1 MKRLII
7 IIQILMLCTCTALY
21 AQKKSVTV
29 AGTVLDPAMQNEPLI
44 GVNVYVKD
52 KPGVGTSTDI
62 DGKFQ
67 IKAEIGDVLIFSYL
81 GYENYEYPVK
91 KNESTV
97 VIKMQTASVQ
107 LEEAVVVGMGKQRK
121 IGISSAITSVDVS
134 QLQVPATSLNN
145 MLGGRVAGVISLQSS
160 GEPGKN
166 ISEFWVRGI
175 GTFGANNSALVLI
188 DGLEGRLSDV
198 DPADVESFSILK
210 DASATAVY
218 GVRGANGVV
227 LVTTK
232 RGQTDRLR
240 VTARVNFTV
249 SQLKH
254 LPDFVRSYDY
264 AKLAN
269 EARVVS
275 EMSPLYSDMDLN
287 LIKYHMDPDLF
298 PDVDWQNEIL
308 NKTSLQ
314 QTYYISAQG
323 GGNVAKY
330 FISLN
335 MSNEGAA
342 YKQDPN
348 SKYKSDVGYRTY
360 GYRSNLDINVTKT
373 TSLYFGVDGFISSTG
388 RPGGMTTDNIWYQQA
403 NLTSLT
409 IPTMYSGGVYPCYD
423 QDLFS
428 PYVLLNATGMGKDE
442 EFKNMATLALNQDL
456 SMITPGL
463 KIRVQGALNTTM
475 KKNELRWLFP
485 EMYNATERDVNG
497 ELKLIKKRDAQAV
510 IYGEDKYFW
519 RKLHFETM
527 VNYERLI
534 ADDHRITGLLYYY
547 MSDEGDTGY
556 KAEESLKAIPRRYQG
571 VSSRITYGLKDTYFL
586 DVNFGYTGSENF
598 QPGKQFGFFPS
609 VSLGWV
615 PSQYKFVQEKLP
627 WLNFLKIRGSYGTVG
642 NDRITDKRF
651 PYLTQMNSIA
661 DTGWGAGMFGV
672 SESVMGSDNLK
683 WERAI
688 KANIGVEGKLFNEKV
703 DFVIDFF
710 NDQRNGI
717 FQQRTNIPDYVG
729 IPVGFPFGNVGK
741 MKSYGS
747 DGNISFTQTVGKDF
761 YFTLRGNYTYST
773 NEVKEWEENN
783 LPYDYLFRRGW
794 PHNVRR
800 GFIALGLFKDED
812 DVKYSPSQFGTLRPG
827 DIKYKDIDGN
837 GVINDDDKVP
847 LAFDNYPRFMY
858 GFGGEF
864 TYKNWT
870 LNVLFKGTGRV
881 DIFRTSIADGNGRLN
896 DEGWIPFNAGKT
908 GNVLTLVADQ
918 KNRWTP
924 ASYSGDPSTENPD
937 AMFPRLTYGR
947 NENNAKLSTFWRD
960 NARYLRMEEIGL
972 TYKMRAGKFLKQLGV
987 SSLDFQVI
995 GYNLAVWSSLKVKM
1009 YDPEQTE
1016 RNGQSYP
1023 IPARY
1028 AAQLYVNF

>member
-7 IIQILMLCTCTALY
+7 IIQILLCASVAMY
-21 AQKKSVTV
+21 AQKKSVTI
-29 AGTVLDPAMQNEPLI
+29 AGIVQDEALADEPLI
-44 GVNVYVKD
+44 GVNVYIQD
-52 KPGVGTSTDI
+52 QPGVGTITDA
-62 DGKFQ
+62 DGAFK
-67 IKAEIGDVLIFSYL
+67 IKANVGDILVFSYL
-81 GYENYEYPVK
+81 GYENLLYPVK
-91 KNESTV
+91 KNEEHA
-97 VIKMQTASVQ
+97 VIKMKTSSVQ
-107 LEEAVVVGMGKQRK
+107 LEEAVIVGMGKQRK
-121 IGISSAITSVDVS
+121 IGVSSAVTTVDVS

-175 GTFGANNSALVLI
+175 GTFGANSSALVLI

-240 VTARVNFTV
+240 ITARANFTV

-254 LPDFVRSYDY
+254 LPEFVNSYDY

-275 EMSPLYSDMDLN
+275 NMTPLYSDMDLN

-298 PDVDWQNEIL
+298 PDVNWQDEIL

-314 QTYYISAQG
+314 QTYYVSAQG

-330 FISLN
+330 FMSLN

-348 SKYKSDVGYRTY
+348 SKYKTNTGYRTY
-360 GYRSNLDINVTKT
+360 GYRTNLDINVTKT
-373 TSLYFGVDGFISSTG
+373 TALYFGVDGFISSKG
-388 RPGGMTTDNIWYQQA
+388 KPGGADTDYVWYQQA
-403 NLTSLT
+403 SLTPLT
-409 IPTMYSGGVYPCYD
+409 IPTMYSGNVYPCYD
-423 QDLFS
+423 KDIYS
-428 PYVLLNATGMGKDE
+428 PYVLLNATGMGTDE
-442 EFKNMATLALNQDL
+442 EYKNMATLALNQDL

-475 KKNELRWLFP
+475 QKKEMRGIYP

-497 ELKLIKKRDAQAV
+497 ELKLIKKRDQQAV
-510 IYGEDKYFW
+510 IYGENKYFW

-527 VNYERLI
+527 VNYERLV
-534 ADDHRITGLLYYY
+534 ADDHRFTGLLYYY
-547 MSDEGDTGY
+547 MSDESDTGY
-556 KAEESLKAIPRRYQG
+556 GADESLKAIPRRYQG
-571 VSSRITYGLKDTYFL
+571 LSSRITYGLKDTYFV

-598 QPGKQFGFFPS
+598 EPGRQFGFFPS
-609 VSLGWV
+609 VSFGWV
-615 PSQYKFVQEKLP
+615 PSQYKFVQEALP

-642 NDRITDKRF
+642 NDRISDKRF
-651 PYLTQMNSIA
+651 PYLTQMNSLA
-661 DTGWGAGMFGV
+661 STGWGATMWGV
-672 SESVMGSDNLK
+672 TESVMGSDNLK
-683 WERAI
+683 WERAV
-688 KANIGVEGKLFNEKV
+688 KSNIGVEGKLFNEKV
-703 DFVIDFF
+703 DFVVDFF
-710 NDQRNGI
+710 NDERNGI

-729 IPVGFPFGNVGK
+729 SPVGFPFGNVGK
-741 MKSYGS
+741 MRSYGS
-747 DGNISFTQTVGKDF
+747 DGNISFTQTIGKDMF
-761 YFTLRGNYTYST
+761 FTVRGNYTYST
-773 NEVKEWEENN
+773 NEIKEWEENN
-783 LPYDYLFRRGW
+783 LPYDYLFKKGW
-794 PHNVRR
+794 PYNARR

-812 DVKYSPSQFGTLRPG
+812 DVKYSPSQFGTVRPG
-827 DIKYKDIDGN
+827 DIKYKDVDGN
-837 GVINDDDKVP
+837 GVINDDDMVP
-847 LAFDNYPRFMY
+847 LSYSNYPRFMY

-870 LNVLFKGTGRV
+870 FNVLFKGTGRV
-881 DIFRTSIADGNGRLN
+881 DIFRTAIADGNGRLN
-896 DEGWIPFNAGKT
+896 DEGWIPFNNGKT
-908 GNVLTLVADQ
+908 GNVLQLVADQ
-918 KNRWTP
+918 ANRWTP

-947 NENNAKLSTFWRD
+947 NENNAKLSTFWMD
-960 NARYLRMEEIGL
+960 NARYLRMEEIGI
-972 TYKMRAGKFLKQLGV
+972 TYRLAAGRFLKQLGV
-987 SSLDFQVI
+987 SSMDFQLI
-995 GYNLAVWSSLKVKM
+995 GYNLAVWSNMKVKM
-1009 YDPEQTE
+1009 YDPEQAE

-1028 AAQLYVNF
+1028 AAQIYVNF

>member
-21 AQKKSVTV
+21 AQKKSVTI
-29 AGTVLDPAMQNEPLI
+29 AGIVQDPSMPDEPLI
-44 GVNVYVKD
+44 GVNVYLKD
-52 KPGVGTSTDI
+52 KPGVGTITDVN
-62 DGKFQ
+62 GKFQ
-67 IKAEIGDVLIFSYL
+67 IKADIGDVLVFSYM
-81 GYENYEYPVK
+81 GYDNYEYGVK
-91 KNESTV
+91 KAENTL
-97 VIKMQTASVQ
+97 VIELQSSSVL
-107 LEEAVVVGMGKQRK
+107 LEEAVIVGMGKQRK
-121 IGISSAITSVDVS
+121 IGISSAVTTVDVA

-145 MLGGRVAGVISLQSS
+145 MLGGRVAGVISTQTS

-166 ISEFWVRGI
+166 ISEFWIRGI
-175 GTFGANNSALVLI
+175 GTFGANSSALVLI

-240 VTARVNFTV
+240 VTARANFTV

-275 EMSPLYSDMDLN
+275 DMSPLYSDMDLN
-287 LIKYHMDPDLF
+287 LIKYHLDKDLF
-298 PDVDWQNEIL
+298 PDVDWQDEIL
-308 NKTSLQ
+308 NQTSLQ
-314 QTYYISAQG
+314 QTYYVSAQG

-348 SKYKSDVGYRTY
+348 SKYKADIGYRTY

-388 RPGGMTTDNIWYQQA
+388 KPGGANTDYVWYAQSS
-403 NLTSLT
+403 LTPLT
-409 IPTMYSGGVYPCYD
+409 IPTMYTGGVYPSYD
-423 QDLFS
+423 QDRYS
-428 PYVLLNATGMGKDE
+428 PYVMLNATGMGKSE

-463 KIRVQGALNTTM
+463 KIRVQGALNTTV
-475 KKNELRWLFP
+475 KKDALRKLFP
-485 EMYNATERDVNG
+485 AMYNATERDVNG
-497 ELKLIKKRDAQAV
+497 ELKLIKKVDAQPV
-510 IYGEDKYFW
+510 VYVDDKYFW

-527 VNYERLI
+527 INYERLI
-534 ADDHRITGLLYYY
+534 AEDHRITGLIYYY
-547 MSDEGDTGY
+547 MSDEDDTGY
-556 KAEESLKAIPRRYQG
+556 KPDESLKAIPRRYQG
-571 VSSRITYGLKDTYFL
+571 VSSRITYGFKDTYFI
-586 DVNFGYTGSENF
+586 DGNFGYTGSENF

-609 VSLGWV
+609 VSLSWV
-615 PSQYKFVQEKLP
+615 PTQYKFVKDKLP
-627 WLNFLKIRGSYGTVG
+627 WLSFLKIRGSYGTVG
-642 NDRITDKRF
+642 NDRISDKRF
-651 PYLTQMNSIA
+651 PYLTQMNGLA
-661 DTGWGAGMFGV
+661 NTGWGAYMLGV
-672 SESVMGSDNLK
+672 AESVMGSDNLE
-683 WERAI
+683 WERAV
-688 KANIGVEGKLFNEKV
+688 KSNIGVEGKLFNDKV
-703 DFVIDFF
+703 DFVVDFF
-710 NDQRNGI
+710 NDERNGI
-717 FQQRTNIPDYVG
+717 FQQRTNIPDYIG

-741 MKSYGS
+741 MRSYGS
-747 DGNISFTQTVGKDF
+747 DGNISFTHSIGKDF
-761 YFTLRGNYTYST
+761 YFTLRGNYTFST

-783 LPYDYLFRRGW
+783 LPYGYLFRKGW
-794 PHNVRR
+794 PYGVRR
-800 GFIALGLFKDED
+800 GFVALGLFKDED
-812 DVKYSPSQFGTLRPG
+812 DVKHCPAQFGTVRPG
-827 DIKYKDIDGN
+827 DIKYKDVDGN

-847 LAFDNYPRFMY
+847 LSYNNYPRFMY

-864 TYKNWT
+864 SYKKWT
-870 LNVLFKGTGRV
+870 LNLLFKGTGRV
-881 DIFRTSIADGNGRLN
+881 DVFRTAIPDGYNRIN
-896 DEGWIPFNAGKT
+896 DEGWIPFNGGQT

-918 KNRWTP
+918 ANRWTP
-924 ASYSGDPSTENPD
+924 ASYSGDPSTENPN

-947 NENNAKLSTFWRD
+947 NDNNTKLSTFWMD
-960 NARYLRMEEIGL
+960 NARYLRLQEIGVTYRL
-972 TYKMRAGKFLKQLGV
+972 TAGKFLKQLGV
-987 SSLDFQVI
+987 SSMDFQMT
-995 GYNLAVWSSLKVKM
+995 GYNLAVWSNMKVKM
-1009 YDPEQTE
+1009 YDPEQSE

-1028 AAQLYVNF
+1028 AAQIYVNF

>member
-44 GVNVYVKD
+44 GVNVYIKD
-52 KPGVGTSTDI
+52 KPGVGTSTDV

-67 IKAEIGDVLIFSYL
+67 IKAEIGDVLIFSYM
-81 GYENYEYPVK
+81 GYENYEYPIK

-97 VIKMQTASVQ
+97 VIQMQTASVQ

-175 GTFGANNSALVLI
+175 GTFGANSSALVLI

-254 LPDFVRSYDY
+254 LPEFVRSYDY

-275 EMSPLYSDMDLN
+275 DMSPLYSDMDLN

-475 KKNELRWLFP
+475 KKNELRFLFP

-510 IYGEDKYFW
+510 LYGEDKYFW

-627 WLNFLKIRGSYGTVG
+627 WLSFLKIRGSYGTVG

-661 DTGWGAGMFGV
+661 DTGWGAGMIGV

-703 DFVIDFF
+703 DFVVDFF

-741 MKSYGS
+741 MRSYGS
-747 DGNISFTQTVGKDF
+747 DGNISFTQTIGKDF
-761 YFTLRGNYTYST
+761 YFTLRGNYTYSS

-783 LPYDYLFRRGW
+783 LPYEYLFRRGW

-827 DIKYKDIDGN
+827 DIKYKDVDGN
-837 GVINDDDKVP
+837 GVINDDDMVP

-881 DIFRTSIADGNGRLN
+881 DIFRTGIKDGNQRLN

>member
-7 IIQILMLCTCTALY
+7 IIQILLLCTSIASY
-21 AQKKSVTV
+21 AQKKSVTI
-29 AGTVLDPAMQNEPLI
+29 AGVVQDETLQDEPLV
-44 GVNVYVKD
+44 GVNVYIKD
-52 KPGVGTSTDI
+52 QPGVGTITDA
-62 DGKFQ
+62 DGAFK
-67 IKAEIGDVLIFSYL
+67 IRAGVGDVLIFSYL
-81 GYENYEYPVK
+81 GYENLEYPVK
-91 KNESTV
+91 KNEDML
-97 VIKMQTASVQ
+97 VIKMTTSSVQ

-121 IGISSAITSVDVS
+121 IGISSAITTVDVS

-175 GTFGANNSALVLI
+175 GTFGANSSALVLI

-240 VTARVNFTV
+240 ITARANFTV
-249 SQLKH
+249 AQMKH
-254 LPDFVRSYDY
+254 LPDFVDAYGY

-275 EMSPLYSDMDLN
+275 NMTPLYSDMDLN
-287 LIKYHMDPDLF
+287 LIKYNLDPDLF
-298 PDVDWQNEIL
+298 PNVNWQDEIL

-314 QTYYISAQG
+314 QTYYVSAQG

-348 SKYKSDVGYRTY
+348 SKYKTNIGYRTY

-373 TSLYFGVDGFISSTG
+373 TALYFGVDGFISSTG
-388 RPGGMTTDNIWYQQA
+388 KPGGASTDYVWYQQA
-403 NLTSLT
+403 ALTPLT
-409 IPTMYSGGVYPCYD
+409 IPTMYTGNVYPCYD
-423 QDLFS
+423 QDIYS

-442 EFKNMATLALNQDL
+442 EFKNMATLAINQDL

-463 KIRVQGALNTTM
+463 KIRVQGALNTTV
-475 KKNELRWLFP
+475 KKNEMRSIYP

-497 ELKLIKKRDAQAV
+497 DLKLIKKRDQQAV
-510 IYGEDKYFW
+510 IYTEGKYFW

-527 VNYERLI
+527 INYERLV
-534 ADDHRITGLLYYY
+534 ADNHRFTGLIYYY

-556 KAEESLKAIPRRYQG
+556 EVEESLKAIPRRYQG
-571 VSSRITYGLKDTYFL
+571 LSSRITYGYKDTYFI
-586 DVNFGYTGSENF
+586 DGNFGYTGSENF
-598 QPGKQFGFFPS
+598 EPGRQFGFFPS

-615 PSQYKFVQEKLP
+615 PTQYKFIQEKLP

-651 PYLTQMNSIA
+651 PYLTQMDA
-661 DTGWGAGMFGV
+661 LAGTGWGASMWGV
-672 SESVMGSDNLK
+672 TERVMGSDNLK

-703 DFVIDFF
+703 DFVVDFF

-741 MKSYGS
+741 MRSYGS
-747 DGNISFTQTVGKDF
+747 DGNISFTQSINKDL

-783 LPYDYLFRRGW
+783 LPYDYLFRKGW

-800 GFIALGLFKDED
+800 GFIALGLFKDEE
-812 DVKYSPSQFGTLRPG
+812 DVKYSPAQFGTIKPG
-827 DIKYKDIDGN
+827 DIKYKDVDGN

-847 LAFDNYPRFMY
+847 LSFSNYPRFMY
-858 GFGGEF
+858 GFGGEL

-870 LNVLFKGTGRV
+870 FNILFKGTGRV
-881 DIFRTSIADGNGRLN
+881 DVFRTAIADGNGRLN
-896 DEGWIPFNAGKT
+896 DEGWIPFNNGKT
-908 GNVLTLVADQ
+908 GNVLQLVADQ
-918 KNRWTP
+918 SNRWTP

-947 NENNAKLSTFWRD
+947 NENNTKLSTFWMD
-960 NARYLRMEEIGL
+960 NARYLRMEEIGV
-972 TYKMRAGKFLKQLGV
+972 TYRLNAGKFLRQLGV
-987 SSLDFQVI
+987 SSMDFQLI
-995 GYNLAVWSSLKVKM
+995 GYNLAVWSNMKVKM
-1009 YDPEQTE
+1009 YDPEQAE

-1028 AAQLYVNF
+1028 AAQIYVNF

>member
-7 IIQILMLCTCTALY
+7 IIHILMLCTCSALY

-29 AGTVLDPAMQNEPLI
+29 AGIVQDPSMQDEPLV
-44 GVNVYVKD
+44 GVNVYLKD
-52 KPGVGTSTDI
+52 SPGVGTSTDV

-67 IKAEIGDVLIFSYL
+67 IKANIGDVIIFTYL
-81 GYENYEYPVK
+81 GYDNYEYSVK
-91 KNESTV
+91 KSESLLV
-97 VIKMQTASVQ
+97 VKMQTSSVQ
-107 LEEAVVVGMGKQRK
+107 LEEAVIVGMGKQRK
-121 IGISSAITSVDVS
+121 IGISSAVTTVDVA
-134 QLQVPATSLNN
+134 QLQAPATSLNN
-145 MLGGRVAGVISLQSS
+145 MLGGRVAGVISLQGS

-175 GTFGANNSALVLI
+175 GTFGANSSALVLI
-188 DGLEGRLSDV
+188 DGLEGRLSDI

-232 RGQTDRLR
+232 RGQVDRLR

-249 SQLKH
+249 AQLKH
-254 LPDFVRSYDY
+254 LPDFVGAYEY

-269 EARVVS
+269 EARMVS
-275 EMSPLYSDMDLN
+275 NMSPLYSDMDLN
-287 LIKYHMDPDLF
+287 LIKYQMDPDLF
-298 PDVDWQNEIL
+298 PDVDWQDEIL

-348 SKYKSDVGYRTY
+348 SKYKSNIGYKTY

-388 RPGGMTTDNIWYQQA
+388 KPGGASTNDLWYAQA
-403 NLTSLT
+403 LLTPLT
-409 IPTMYSGGVYPCYD
+409 IPTMYSGGIYPCYD
-423 QDLFS
+423 KDTYS
-428 PYVLLNATGMGKDE
+428 PYVMLNATGMGKE
-442 EFKNMATLALNQDL
+442 EEYKNMVTLALNQDL

-463 KIRVQGALNTTM
+463 KIRVQGALNTTA
-475 KKNELRWLFP
+475 KKSEARYIFP

-497 ELKLIKKRDAQAV
+497 ELKLIKKRDAQSV
-510 IYGEDKYFW
+510 IYGEDRYFW

-527 VNYERLI
+527 LNYERLV
-534 ADDHRITGLLYYY
+534 AEDHRFTGLLYYY
-547 MSDEGDTGY
+547 MSDECDTGY
-556 KAEESLKAIPRRYQG
+556 KIDESLKAVPRRYQG
-571 VSSRITYGLKDTYFL
+571 LSSRITYGLKDTYFI
-586 DVNFGYTGSENF
+586 DGNFGYTGSENF
-598 QPGKQFGFFPS
+598 EPGKQFGFFPS
-609 VSLGWV
+609 VSFGWV
-615 PSQYKFVQEKLP
+615 PTQYKFIQQTLP
-627 WLNFLKIRGSYGTVG
+627 WLSFLKIRGSYGTVG
-642 NDRITDKRF
+642 NDRISDKRF
-651 PYLTQMNSIA
+651 PYLTQMNSLA
-661 DTGWGAGMFGV
+661 NTGWGAYMNGV
-672 SESVMGSDNLK
+672 SESVMGADNLK
-683 WERAI
+683 WERAV
-688 KANIGVEGKLFNEKV
+688 KSNIGIEGKLFNEKV
-703 DFVIDFF
+703 DFVVDFF
-710 NDQRNGI
+710 NDERNGI
-717 FQQRTNIPDYVG
+717 FQQRTNIPNYVG
-729 IPVGFPFGNVGK
+729 IPVDFPYGNVGK
-741 MKSYGS
+741 MRSYGS

-783 LPYDYLFRRGW
+783 LPYNYLFKKGW
-794 PHNVRR
+794 PHEATR
-800 GFIALGLFKDED
+800 GFISLGLFKDED
-812 DVKYSPSQFGTLRPG
+812 DVKYSPSQFGTVRPG
-827 DIKYKDIDGN
+827 DIKYKDVDGN

-847 LAFDNYPRFMY
+847 LSYSNYPRFMY

-864 TYKNWT
+864 TYKNWS

-881 DIFRTSIADGNGRLN
+881 DVFRTDRLNSDKRLN
-896 DEGWIPFNAGKT
+896 DEGWIPFNNGQT
-908 GNVLTLVADQ
+908 GNVLKLVADQ
-918 KNRWTP
+918 TNRWTP
-924 ASYSGDPSTENPD
+924 AWYSGDPATENPD

-947 NENNAKLSTFWRD
+947 NENNAKLSTFWQD
-960 NARYLRMEEIGL
+960 NASYLRMEEVSL
-972 TYKMRAGKFLKQLGV
+972 SYKLKSGKFLKQLGV
-987 SSLDFQVI
+987 SSLDFQLI
-995 GYNLAVWSSLKVKM
+995 GYNLCVWSHMRVKM

-1016 RNGQSYP
+1016 RNGQTYP

-1028 AAQLYVNF
+1028 AAQIYVNF

>member
-7 IIQILMLCTCTALY
+7 IIQILLLCTSVALY
-21 AQKKSVTV
+21 AQKKSVTI
-29 AGTVLDPAMQNEPLI
+29 AGVVQDETLQDEPLV
-44 GVNVYVKD
+44 GVNVYIKD
-52 KPGVGTSTDI
+52 QPGVGTITDA
-62 DGKFQ
+62 DGAFK
-67 IKAEIGDVLIFSYL
+67 IRAGVGDVLIFSYL
-81 GYENYEYPVK
+81 GYENLEYTVK
-91 KNESTV
+91 KNEDML
-97 VIKMQTASVQ
+97 VIKMTTSSVQ

-121 IGISSAITSVDVS
+121 IGISSAITTVDVG

-175 GTFGANNSALVLI
+175 GTFGANSSALVLI

-240 VTARVNFTV
+240 ITARANFTV
-249 SQLKH
+249 AQMKH
-254 LPDFVRSYDY
+254 LPDFVDAYEY

-275 EMSPLYSDMDLN
+275 NMTPLYSDMDLN
-287 LIKYHMDPDLF
+287 LIKYNLDPDLF
-298 PDVDWQNEIL
+298 PNVNWQDEIL

-314 QTYYISAQG
+314 QTYYVSAQG

-348 SKYKSDVGYRTY
+348 SKYKTNIGYRTY

-388 RPGGMTTDNIWYQQA
+388 KPGGANTDYVWYQQA
-403 NLTSLT
+403 ALTPLT
-409 IPTMYSGGVYPCYD
+409 IPTMYSGNVYPCYD
-423 QDLFS
+423 QDIYS

-442 EFKNMATLALNQDL
+442 EFKNMATLAINQDL

-475 KKNELRWLFP
+475 QKKEMRSIYP

-497 ELKLIKKRDAQAV
+497 DLKLIKKRDQQAV
-510 IYGEDKYFW
+510 IYTEDKYFW

-527 VNYERLI
+527 INYERLV
-534 ADDHRITGLLYYY
+534 ADDHRFTGLIYYY

-556 KAEESLKAIPRRYQG
+556 KVEESLKAIPRRYQG
-571 VSSRITYGLKDTYFL
+571 LSSRITYGYKDTYFI
-586 DVNFGYTGSENF
+586 DGNFGYTGSENF
-598 QPGKQFGFFPS
+598 EPGRQFGFFPS

-615 PSQYKFVQEKLP
+615 PTQYKFVQEKLP

-651 PYLTQMNSIA
+651 PYLTQMDA
-661 DTGWGAGMFGV
+661 LAGTGWGATMWGV
-672 SESVMGSDNLK
+672 TESVMGSDNLK

-703 DFVIDFF
+703 DFVVDFF

-741 MKSYGS
+741 MRSYGS
-747 DGNISFTQTVGKDF
+747 DGNISFTQAVNKDL

-783 LPYDYLFRRGW
+783 LPYDYLFKKGW

-800 GFIALGLFKDED
+800 GFIALGLFKDEE
-812 DVKYSPSQFGTLRPG
+812 DVKYSPAQFGTLKPG
-827 DIKYKDIDGN
+827 DIKYKDVDGN

-847 LAFDNYPRFMY
+847 LSYSNYPRFMY
-858 GFGGEF
+858 GFGGEL

-870 LNVLFKGTGRV
+870 FNVLFKGTGRV
-881 DIFRTSIADGNGRLN
+881 DVFRTAIADGNGRLN
-896 DEGWIPFNAGKT
+896 DEGWIPFNNGKT
-908 GNVLTLVADQ
+908 GNVLELVADQ
-918 KNRWTP
+918 ANRWTP

-947 NENNAKLSTFWRD
+947 NENNTKLSTFWMD
-960 NARYLRMEEIGL
+960 NARYLRMEEIGV
-972 TYKMRAGKFLKQLGV
+972 TYRLNAGKFLRQLGV
-987 SSLDFQVI
+987 SSMDFQLI
-995 GYNLAVWSSLKVKM
+995 GYNLAVWSNMKVKM
-1009 YDPEQTE
+1009 YDPEQAE

-1028 AAQLYVNF
+1028 AAQIYVNF

>member
-7 IIQILMLCTCTALY
+7 IIQILMLCTCTGLY
-21 AQKKSVTV
+21 AQKKNVTI
-29 AGTVLDPAMQNEPLI
+29 AGTVLDPTMQDEPLV
-44 GVNVYVKD
+44 GVNVYIKD
-52 KPGVGTSTDI
+52 KPGIGTDTDM

-67 IKAEIGDVLIFSYL
+67 IKADIGDVLIFRYL
-81 GYENYEYPVK
+81 GYDNYEYPVK
-91 KNESTV
+91 KSESTL
-97 VIKMQTASVQ
+97 VIKMQASSVQ

-175 GTFGANNSALVLI
+175 GTFGANSSALVLI

-254 LPDFVRSYDY
+254 LPEFVRSYDY

-269 EARVVS
+269 EARLVS
-275 EMSPLYSDMDLN
+275 DMSPLYSDMDLN

-298 PDVDWQNEIL
+298 PDVDWQDEIL

-342 YKQDPN
+342 YKQDPH

-409 IPTMYSGGVYPCYD
+409 IPTMYAGGVYPCYD

-463 KIRVQGALNTTM
+463 KIRIQGALNTTM
-475 KKNELRWLFP
+475 KKNELRFLFP

-510 IYGEDKYFW
+510 LYGEDKYFW

-661 DTGWGAGMFGV
+661 DTGWGAGMIGV

-747 DGNISFTQTVGKDF
+747 DGNISFTQTIGKDF
-761 YFTLRGNYTYST
+761 YFTLRGNYTYSS

-827 DIKYKDIDGN
+827 DIKYKDVDGN
-837 GVINDDDKVP
+837 GVINDDDMVP

-881 DIFRTSIADGNGRLN
+881 DIFRTGIKDGNQRLN